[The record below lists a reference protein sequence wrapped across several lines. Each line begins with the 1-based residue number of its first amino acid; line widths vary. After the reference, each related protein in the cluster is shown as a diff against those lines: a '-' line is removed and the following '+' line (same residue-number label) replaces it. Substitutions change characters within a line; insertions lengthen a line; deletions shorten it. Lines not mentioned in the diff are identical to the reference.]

1 MWKENKDHS
10 EQMTSIYSSASIA
23 ANPMLSAAFVG
34 RVLVACEYSGRVR
47 DAFTAKGWDAT
58 SCDLLP
64 SRTPGKH
71 YQGNVLDII
80 NDDFDLLIGFP
91 PCTFI
96 SNVNTKWRGDIERLK
111 QACDGMKFFADLYSA
126 PIKMICL
133 ENPVGM
139 LSSCFRKPDQIITPV
154 YFGGCE
160 QKNTCLWLKNLP
172 KLIHVKTDN
181 LFETKTHGILSE
193 EFTSNKPHRQSRWY
207 NNNKSERS
215 TTFQSVGNAMAEQ
228 WTAFVLGSS

>member
-1 MWKENKDHS
+1 MKHS
-10 EQMTSIYSSASIA
+10 NDIQMNGIPSTGGIA
-23 ANPMLSAAFVG
+23 NALLPAVHSV

-47 DAFTAKGWDAT
+47 DAFTARGFDAT

-80 NDDFDLLIGFP
+80 KDGWDLLIGFP
-91 PCTFI
+91 PCTYI
-96 SNVNTKWRGDIERLK
+96 SNVNTKWRNDIERLK
-111 QACDGMKFFADLYSA
+111 QACKAMEFFAELYSA
-126 PIKMICL
+126 PVARIAL

-139 LSSCFRKPDQIITPV
+139 LSTCFRKPDQIIQPY

-160 QKNTCLWLKNLP
+160 KKTTCLWLKNLP
-172 KLIHVKTDN
+172 KLHHASQDN
-181 LFETKTHGILSE
+181 LFETATHGILLE
-193 EFTSNKPHRQSRWY
+193 EFTSNKSHRQSHWY

-215 TTFQSVGNAMAEQ
+215 TLFPAIANAMADQ
-228 WTAFVLGSS
+228 WSRVLLNCR

>member
-1 MWKENKDHS
+1 MKHS
-10 EQMTSIYSSASIA
+10 NDIQMNGIPSTGGIA
-23 ANPMLSAAFVG
+23 NALLPAVHSV

-47 DAFTAKGWDAT
+47 DAFTARGFDAT

-80 NDDFDLLIGFP
+80 KDGWDLLIGFP
-91 PCTFI
+91 PCTYI
-96 SNVNTKWRGDIERLK
+96 SNVNTKWRNDIERLK
-111 QACDGMKFFADLYSA
+111 QACKAMEFFAELYSA
-126 PIKMICL
+126 PVARIAL

-139 LSSCFRKPDQIITPV
+139 LSTCFRKPDQIIQPY

-160 QKNTCLWLKNLP
+160 KKTTCLWLKNLP
-172 KLIHVKTDN
+172 KLHHASQDN
-181 LFETKTHGILSE
+181 LFETATHGILSE
-193 EFTSNKPHRQSRWY
+193 EFTSNKSHRQSHWY

-215 TTFQSVGNAMAEQ
+215 TLFPAIANAMADQ
-228 WTAFVLGSS
+228 WSRVLLNCR

>member
-1 MWKENKDHS
+1 MNK
-10 EQMTSIYSSASIA
+10 EQMYIADSSTGIA
-23 ANPMLSAAFVG
+23 EIPMLSAAFVG

-47 DAFTAKGWDAT
+47 DAFTGKGWDAT

-80 NDDFDLLIGFP
+80 NNNFDLLIGFP

-111 QACDGMKFFADLYSA
+111 AACKGMEFFAELFSA
-126 PIKMICL
+126 DIKMICL
-133 ENPVGM
+133 ENPIGM

-154 YFGGCE
+154 YFSGCE
-160 QKNTCLWLKNLP
+160 QKNTCLWLKGLP
-172 KLIHVKTDN
+172 KLIHTKNDT

-193 EFTSNKPHRQSRWY
+193 EFISNKSHGQSHWY

-215 TTFQSVGNAMAEQ
+215 TTFQSVANAMAEQ
-228 WTAFVLGSS
+228 WTAFVLGSR